1 MSIPGAD
8 AVDGSVLSVSRR
20 AAACG
25 VLQQMFDFSLL
36 LSPTFV
42 VICLSGVL
50 PMIGQWSVVSG
61 QWSVLP
67 HLSPLHCLINS
78 CPLSIVYKC
87 LRVLSSYK
95 L

>member
-36 LSPTFV
+36 LSPTFI

-50 PMIGQWSVVSG
+50 PMIGQWSVVGAST
-61 QWSVLP
+61 SLTAS
-67 HLSPLHCLINS
+67 LSD
-78 CPLSIVYKC
+78 
-87 LRVLSSYK
+87 
-95 L
+95 